1 MILMN
6 TPRARRAL
14 GSAIVVVTA
23 GSLLHFAWSWSGR
36 SPFVA
41 IFAATNESTWEH
53 LKMAFWPALLISPIQ
68 RWLYGALPGWLVGT
82 AIRVLMP
89 PVLIVALFYGYTS
102 VLGTNHLVLDIG
114 TFVVAVMA
122 GEFAGHSA
130 MHERTAAG
138 VRRLAASALVAAI
151 LAFSTLSFSPP
162 RWFLFDDPLD
172 GGDDGAAPA
181 EDRQHRIHQLHAP
194 FPSPALATDMI
205 RPADPLRT

>member
-1 MILMN
+1 MLPMN

-14 GSAIVVVTA
+14 GSAMVVVTA

-36 SPFVA
+36 SSFVA

-68 RWLYGALPGWLVGT
+68 RRLYGALPGWLVGT
-82 AIRVLMP
+82 AIRVLVP

-102 VLGTNHLVLDIG
+102 VLGTNHIVLDIG

-130 MHERTAAG
+130 MYDRTAAG
-138 VRRLAASALVAAI
+138 VRGLAASALVAAI

-162 RWFLFDDPLD
+162 GWFLFEDPLD
-172 GGDDGAAPA
+172 GAHDGVAPA
-181 EDRQHRIHQLHAP
+181 EDRPHRIRQLHSP
-194 FPSPALATDMI
+194 FPSPGPAADMI